1 MKNKSKSIQLDLQN
15 IANRV
20 WFVPLLLAIVTLV
33 IHHSALNG
41 FFRHDDGWHLGFA
54 ACYAPWEY
62 FFVPGITREHSY
74 ANLTPWNPLTYDIN
88 LMLFGLNPVGYY
100 AHQIIS
106 IWLVAYMSYF
116 LLRLWVSIGWAT
128 IGAMLFLVGAP
139 TIYIAQELMTGHY
152 LEGLIFACITIYGF
166 VRAIRGD
173 GNHWLA
179 LGVLGYIL
187 ACTCKEIY
195 VPLPI
200 LLLALPESNWK
211 KRLRFVA
218 PFLIVTF
225 LYLCWRAVV
234 LGTVIGGYEDGD
246 TGFSLSKILLTY
258 IKLPTLLFHDNLLGY
273 LALAA
278 LATLLFLNTP
288 RRGWLLVIV
297 AASVVLLPL
306 APLTISPG
314 VLTPDRYLFAVWWAI
329 ALGIASL
336 ASRAGRGSLGRYPS
350 IVLVF
355 LIGVAAIQAGR
366 AEMKSINTVAKPI
379 ESLYRFALM
388 GRPNYFLLPPLKIP
402 WDYAQLAYNGIL
414 SAALNCGVPEFTPE
428 SHSILIS
435 SVEAIAAIDL
445 NKSHVFQYDINCDC
459 IKEITSTIPELLS
472 AFPPNRES
480 RRLVTRVLPPP
491 YRPRRDQPRITD
503 ANPDGGLIENINV
516 INDTIEI
523 TGWARLRD
531 DEPMQII
538 AFFVPVLP
546 VKQSLISFE
555 RPDIAEHLQNIQY
568 LGAGFRVTLQFSSLA
583 DATYTAAHFCALK
596 LAGGSFAPIENP
608 ANQECSVLF
617 RQHD

>member
-1 MKNKSKSIQLDLQN
+1 MKNKSKAIQLDLQN
-15 IANRV
+15 IANHV
-20 WFVPLLLAIVTLV
+20 WFVPLLLAIVTIV

-74 ANLTPWNPLTYDIN
+74 ANLTPWNPLTYDVN

-100 AHQIIS
+100 AHQIVS

-116 LLRLWVSIGWAT
+116 LLRLWVGIGWAI
-128 IGAMLFLVGAP
+128 IGAMLFLVGVP

-195 VPLPI
+195 VPLPV
-200 LLLALPESNWK
+200 LLFALPESNWK

-218 PFLIVTF
+218 PFLVVTF
-225 LYLCWRAVV
+225 LYLYWRAVV

-258 IKLPTLLFHDNLLGY
+258 IKLPTLLFRDNLLGY
-273 LALAA
+273 LALTA

-297 AASVVLLPL
+297 ATSVALLPL
-306 APLTISPG
+306 APLTI
-314 VLTPDRYLFAVWWAI
+314 LTPNRYLFAVWWAV

-336 ASRAGRGSLGRYPS
+336 AGRAGRGYLGRS
-350 IVLVF
+350 SCIFLVL

-366 AEMKSINTVAKPI
+366 AEMKSINAVARPL
-379 ESLYRFALM
+379 ESFYHFTLT
-388 GRPNYFLLPPLKIP
+388 GRSNYFLLPPLEIS
-402 WDYAQLAYNGIL
+402 WDYAQFMYNGFL
-414 SAALNCGVPEFTPE
+414 SAAANCGVPG
-428 SHSILIS
+428 SHPKLLS

-445 NKSHVFQYDINCDC
+445 NKSHVFQYDINCNC

-472 AFPPNRES
+472 TFHPNRES
-480 RRLVTRVLPPP
+480 RRLVARVLPPP

-503 ANPDGGLIENINV
+503 ANPEGGLIENINV

-546 VKQSLISFE
+546 LKQSLVSFE

-583 DATYTAAHFCALK
+583 DATYTATHLCAQK
-596 LAGGSFAPIENP
+596 LTGGSFAPIKNP
-608 ANQECSVLF
+608 ANQECSTLF
-617 RQHD
+617 RQQD